1 MGEGA
6 MTVNYKKKYLEKEQE
21 NLRNQKKFELL
32 SQWMKLKLH
41 GLCLSEFFEDR
52 GVSSIAIYGM
62 GELGWLVYEEL
73 KGDSGKAAVR
83 YGIDQRGRE
92 AGEGFRICPLE
103 AVAERAD
110 AILITPVL
118 ITDWIEDEIYRVL
131 GEQTTFTLEEILY
144 ELSRK
149 HRIPSALWE

>member
-1 MGEGA
+1 

-21 NLRNQKKFELL
+21 NLRNRKKFELL

-41 GLCLSEFFEDR
+41 GLCLSEFFADR
-52 GVSSIAIYGM
+52 EICSIAIYGM
-62 GELGWLVYEEL
+62 GELGQLLYEEL
-73 KGDSGKAAVR
+73 IGNAGGTAVK

-92 AGEGFRICPLE
+92 AGEGLTICPLE
-103 AVAERAD
+103 DVPERTD